1 MEVEFDLPSGDRV
14 WVVDTATAA
23 QYLGA
28 MLQRFQNG
36 EQEPLFYGD
45 EPRPQGVVISFEQ
58 WSEYEALRVEAEF
71 DKRMEQITRERLANA
86 KPGDWVSFEDAVR
99 EGGWDLDVE
108 SEDDPGDAG
117 PPARRS

>member
-28 MLQRFQNG
+28 MLQRFQIG

-58 WSEYEALRVEAEF
+58 WSEYEALRVEAAFE
-71 DKRMEQITRERLANA
+71 KRVEQTTRERLANA
-86 KPGDWVSFEDAVR
+86 KPEDWVSFEDAAR

-108 SEDDPGDAG
+108 SDDDPDDAG
-117 PPARRS
+117 PPVR